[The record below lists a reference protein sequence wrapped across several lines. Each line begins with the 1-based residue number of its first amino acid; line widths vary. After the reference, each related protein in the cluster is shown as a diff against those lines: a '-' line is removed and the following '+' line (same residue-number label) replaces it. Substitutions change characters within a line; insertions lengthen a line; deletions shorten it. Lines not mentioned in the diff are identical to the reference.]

1 MWQDDRAGGRS
12 VLTVQVG
19 EHADVGAGGSGAAGT
34 YVAANDR
41 TRFHGGRWE
50 YCDWIQI
57 GQHAAAVR

>member
-1 MWQDDRAGGRS
+1 M
-12 VLTVQVG
+12 LTVQVG